1 YKTNFLNYVIYRS
14 MMTTK
19 YVGLPNIIAGKE
31 IFTELIQHE
40 ANVDSIVE
48 DMKAN
53 LSNNDEKTHHLKQIN
68 TSLEA
73 TDFSSFAVKLYEDC
87 RS

>member
-1 YKTNFLNYVIYRS
+1 

-31 IFTELIQHE
+31 IFTELIQHD

-53 LSNNDEKTHHLKQIN
+53 LSNNDEKTHHLKHIN

-73 TDFSSFAVKLYEDC
+73 RDFSSYAVKLYEDC
-87 RS
+87 RG

>member
-1 YKTNFLNYVIYRS
+1 

-31 IFTELIQHE
+31 IFTELIQHD
-40 ANVDSIVE
+40 ANVDNIVE
-48 DMKAN
+48 DMMAN
-53 LSNNDEKTHHLKQIN
+53 LSNNDEKTHHLKKIN

>member
-1 YKTNFLNYVIYRS
+1 MILLVDIGNTSIKLALY
-14 MMTTK
+14 
-19 YVGLPNIIAGKE
+19 
-31 IFTELIQHE
+31 TELIQHD

-87 RS
+87 RG